1 MGLRF
6 NLVQMFSHAQAK
18 ENTKSAYRHTT
29 VLSIA
34 QLQVKC
40 VKNSCQKDAHWIA
53 TAKVIVWAMELA
65 VVSVDS
71 LEMIATKDYQKK
83 LIHSLPVLIS
93 ETKAKETMMVAM
105 MVVTMVATMTMTVK
119 RKKKEKRKK
128 KMKKKRKK
136 MAKTTPKSIEKTKKT
151 MVKTVQNPLKLLSS
165 NAKSQL
171 SKNSSISG
179 LFETVK

>member
-1 MGLRF
+1 MG
-6 NLVQMFSHAQAK
+6 
-18 ENTKSAYRHTT
+18 
-29 VLSIA
+29 
-34 QLQVKC
+34 
-40 VKNSCQKDAHWIA
+40 NSYQKDAHWIA
-53 TAKVIVWAMELA
+53 TVKVIVWVMELA

-93 ETKAKETMMVAM
+93 ETWAKETMMVAM

-151 MVKTVQNPLKLLSS
+151 MVK
-165 NAKSQL
+165 
-171 SKNSSISG
+171 
-179 LFETVK
+179 

>member
-1 MGLRF
+1 MG
-6 NLVQMFSHAQAK
+6 
-18 ENTKSAYRHTT
+18 
-29 VLSIA
+29 
-34 QLQVKC
+34 
-40 VKNSCQKDAHWIA
+40 NSYQKDAHWIA
-53 TAKVIVWAMELA
+53 TVKVIVWVMELA

-119 RKKKEKRKK
+119 RKMKE
-128 KMKKKRKK
+128 KRKK
-136 MAKTTPKSIEKTKKT
+136 MAKTTTKSIEKTKKT